1 MPRPDDRR
9 YRESHE
15 WAKQDGEN
23 VVVGITDHAIAELTD
38 IVFLDLP
45 ETGTEVAAG
54 EEFGEIESVKAVS
67 ALYAPVSG
75 TIVEVNIQLV
85 DSLESL
91 KDDAYEGGWMIKIKA
106 SDASELDALLD
117 AASYDAKVAN

>member
-45 ETGTEVAAG
+45 ETRHRRRRRRGVR
-54 EEFGEIESVKAVS
+54 
-67 ALYAPVSG
+67 
-75 TIVEVNIQLV
+75 
-85 DSLESL
+85 
-91 KDDAYEGGWMIKIKA
+91 
-106 SDASELDALLD
+106 
-117 AASYDAKVAN
+117 